1 MDFPNELLLHNFQI
15 RTLKVH
21 KNIQN
26 SSRSYYS
33 KAAVRASITSKIC
46 AVRLSLLISQRIFLR
61 KPVMTVIIGD
71 LKTKCSKQ

>member
-1 MDFPNELLLHNFQI
+1 MDFPNEFLLHNFQI

-26 SSRSYYS
+26 SSRFYYS

-46 AVRLSLLISQRIFLR
+46 AVGLSLLISQENFFQETRYDCHHWRFEHQ
-61 KPVMTVIIGD
+61 V
-71 LKTKCSKQ
+71 